1 MQDLLVGNLQSPIS
15 KNEYGQLP
23 KWPKGTDCKSV
34 VRRLRR
40 FESFTAH
47 SPKQFGTARIA
58 HIAQS
63 VEHTL
68 GKGEVTGP
76 NPVVGSVA
84 EKFCV
89 YEKGERDMA
98 KAKYDRS
105 KPHLNVGTMGH

>member
-1 MQDLLVGNLQSPIS
+1 MEDPLVSNPQLTIGM
-15 KNEYGQLP
+15 KKEYGQLP

-47 SPKQFGTARIA
+47 SCRRIRYSPEPFGIAGTA

-84 EKFCV
+84 ETVLCLRK
-89 YEKGERDMA
+89 
-98 KAKYDRS
+98 
-105 KPHLNVGTMGH
+105 